1 MDAARRRGTDGD
13 RVRDREWKLQT
24 RFRTLEETGSSARGV
39 SYGARVEG
47 DSGPSG
53 VIEAEGDATMPDFG
67 FSSDEEQFRA
77 EVREFAERVLGPLR
91 KVWDQE
97 RQYPVEQMQKLLESG
112 LPERAREIGR
122 SNVLR
127 GIFAEEVARVDF
139 NCVYPLLPLWAGPG
153 GSMEGMGL
161 PPQMA
166 EQVARGEKLQALAIT
181 EAGTGSDAGH
191 VGATAVRDGDDWV
204 LNGEKNSVSTLNA
217 DYFVV
222 FARTGPVEEG
232 ARGVSGFL
240 VTRDSPG
247 VTTSEPLA
255 DMGNRATPRGVLT
268 LKNVRV
274 AASNQLSGAGMKTS
288 GFEHIGRILDTNR
301 AIIGLICLG
310 AAAASVEETVAYARE
325 RVLFGR
331 PISVN
336 QGVAFPLVEASTLME
351 AARLLCYKAL
361 WMADQGMRHTT
372 EGAMI
377 KWWVPRLA
385 GDVIRECIVLRG
397 HLGYTEALP
406 LEQRLRDVLGWEIG
420 DGTPQ
425 ICKLVVARSL
435 FGRDA
440 APL

>member
-1 MDAARRRGTDGD
+1 
-13 RVRDREWKLQT
+13 
-24 RFRTLEETGSSARGV
+24 
-39 SYGARVEG
+39 
-47 DSGPSG
+47 
-53 VIEAEGDATMPDFG
+53 MPDFG
-67 FSSDEEQFRA
+67 FSRDEEMFRA
-77 EVREFAERVLGPLR
+77 EVREFAERVLSPMR
-91 KVWDQE
+91 RSWDHD
-97 RQYPVEQMQKLLESG
+97 RQYPLEQMQRLLESG
-112 LPERAREIGR
+112 LPGRAREIGPT
-122 SNVLR
+122 NVLR
-127 GIFAEEVARVDF
+127 GIFAEEIARADF

-161 PPQMA
+161 PAPLA
-166 EQVARGEKLQALAIT
+166 EQVSRGERLQALAIT
-181 EAGTGSDAGH
+181 EAQTGSDAGH
-191 VGATAVRDGDDWV
+191 AGTTAVRDGDDWV

-222 FARTGPVEEG
+222 FARTGTVEEG
-232 ARGVSGFL
+232 AKGVSGFL

-247 VTTSEPLA
+247 VSISEPFA

-268 LKNVRV
+268 LTNVRV
-274 AASNQLSGAGMKTS
+274 PASNQLSGVGMKAS

-310 AAAASVEETVAYARE
+310 AAAASVEETVAYAKE

-331 PISVN
+331 PISMN

-361 WMADQGMRHTT
+361 WMADQGLRHTT

-397 HLGYTEALP
+397 HMGYTEELP

-425 ICKLVVARSL
+425 ICKLVVARAL
-435 FGRDA
+435 FGREA